1 MNFINFIPKYY
12 ANWERNACFCK
23 TTQSIDR
30 LLDCS
35 PGKELIWLIQL
46 TKREVF
52 WFLSRN
58 CFSGLFLQEIVDFR
72 RLKRVDRM
80 PPESEAG
87 ELFDGE
93 LGVEA
98 VLDAQRGEHEVQHGL
113 ALLSVPAGEP
123 G

>member
-1 MNFINFIPKYY
+1 MVD
-12 ANWERNACFCK
+12 
-23 TTQSIDR
+23 TTNEEGGF
-30 LLDCS
+30 L
-35 PGKELIWLIQL
+35 
-46 TKREVF
+46 V
-52 WFLSRN
+52 FLSRN
-58 CFSGLFLQEIVDFR
+58 CFSGLFLQEVVDFR

-113 ALLSVPAGEP
+113 ALLSVPAG
-123 G
+123 